1 MVDGPLAQFL
11 GAMPTAEMVGSALQS
26 DFMIA
31 GLNLLSPEKCCLLD
45 PCRRV

>member
-31 GLNLLSPEKCCLLD
+31 GLNFLFPGKCCLLE
-45 PCRRV
+45 PCR